1 MKMKSFLP
9 LKLMGTEQN
18 LLRVL
23 TYHRVAPVRD
33 SDRFDPRLIS
43 TDPATFRRQ
52 MQHLA
57 NHYRVVRMEEV
68 LNALERKVQLP
79 KNAVLV
85 TFDDAYFDLAEYAFP
100 VLNQWQ
106 LPSTI
111 FVPTSYPNQPERVFW
126 WDRLYRALMHTTH
139 PVLHLSRLGELPL
152 RISEERRKSL
162 QIVNKYLLTLAATES
177 AATLDEIC
185 DQLESKP
192 LAYKSVLD
200 WDELRALAKAGVTLA
215 AHTRTHPLLT
225 RVSPEQARAEIV
237 GSRQDLQ
244 REIGS
249 ALPVFCYPNGHH
261 NDTVVNILKQAGFVA
276 ALTTLSGQNDLNT
289 MDPLRLQRQAIYK
302 KTSLPVFRLRLLRVG
317 AYLDVWRLRKERRQ
331 HL

>member
-1 MKMKSFLP
+1 MKMNSLLP
-9 LKLMGTEQN
+9 LKLMGTKQN

-52 MQHLA
+52 MHHLA

-85 TFDDAYFDLAEYAFP
+85 TFDDAYFDLAEYALP
-100 VLNQWQ
+100 VLKEWQ

-126 WDRLYRALMHTTH
+126 WDRLYRALIHTTH
-139 PVLHLSRLGELPL
+139 PVLRLPPFGELSL
-152 RISEERRKSL
+152 RTGEERRKSL

-200 WDELRALAKAGVTLA
+200 WDELRELAKAGVTLA

-225 RVSPEQARAEIV
+225 RVSPEQAHAEIV